1 MTILEYL
8 TNPYGKGAAFGN
20 VATQKQS
27 YDEQFEKLQ
36 SKITH
41 RIYLYRNRAI
51 YHVVIPSQKE
61 DSRNSYD
68 VIIEIPF
75 PEDTGSVVS
84 LENRDITV
92 FSNCPSFI
100 FTYAHVFYSKGMLCK
115 WLVDKYRM
123 EVRRKLPIHTNQY
136 NVIGFERSLYLA
148 MKYLKVHGQLL
159 STTVRN
165 SPIRP
170 HNYNEIARLVRTQ
183 DQIMANA
190 KSNIKIEKDKHLPP
204 AKTTRGPGSISS
216 KSGKNVPST
225 PSSSLVSKTK
235 STGKVKREAHTKRTK
250 STNKF

>member
-8 TNPYGKGAAFGN
+8 TNPYGKGSAIGN
-20 VATQKQS
+20 VATQKKS

-51 YHVVIPSQKE
+51 YHAVVPSQKE
-61 DSRNSYD
+61 DSGNTYD

-75 PEDTGSVVS
+75 PEDTGSVIS
-84 LENRDITV
+84 LEDRDFTV

-123 EVRRKLPIHTNQY
+123 EVRRKLPVHTNQY

-148 MKYLKVHGQLL
+148 MKYLKIHGQLL

-170 HNYNEIARLVRTQ
+170 HSYNEIARLVRTQ
-183 DQIMANA
+183 DEIMANA

-204 AKTTRGPGSISS
+204 ARTSRGIGSRSS

-225 PSSSLVSKTK
+225 PSSAMTKHTSTTRKQSRTKT
-235 STGKVKREAHTKRTK
+235 TK